1 MHAEVSKKQK
11 SKYRKI
17 KSKARIL
24 FISATLMLLMWK
36 MWVVATEKLNVSFV
50 CVCVCFYLTQKEY
63 LSLRTG

>member
-17 KSKARIL
+17 KSTARIL

-50 CVCVCFYLTQKEY
+50 CVCFYLTQKEY